1 MSNTRCPIRT
11 VTPLRVILFLP
22 ALIRLPLQTL
32 HRLSSAAMRDPLP
45 IRDYV
50 LTSHACQMAADREIP
65 LKLVRDV
72 LAAPD
77 DRKVVRAGRIVDQSL
92 CEVSGAE
99 KPYLMRVVVD
109 VDRRPAEFVTV
120 YRTNRIA
127 KYWGSER

>member
-1 MSNTRCPIRT
+1 
-11 VTPLRVILFLP
+11 
-22 ALIRLPLQTL
+22 
-32 HRLSSAAMRDPLP
+32 
-45 IRDYV
+45 
-50 LTSHACQMAADREIP
+50 MAADREIP